1 MPDYKEKIAEM
12 AAEEKKQGR
21 IDYQNTAFILQKP
34 YSTQIIEGPLRLK
47 DRNEHKKLVERAKS
61 KGLYV
66 WYASIVEYNGRKCMS
81 HQSLIDWDSVPEPGK
96 KPADKKSED
105 DPVAGQS
112 SHFRCGECGKV
123 CSSSSGLTLH
133 RKRHD

>member
-12 AAEEKKQGR
+12 VAEEKKQGR

-81 HQSLIDWDSVPEPGK
+81 RQSLIDWDSVPEPGK
-96 KPADKKSED
+96 KPENNRTEEKSE
-105 DPVAGQS
+105 
-112 SHFRCGECGKV
+112 HFQCDKCDKV
-123 CSSSSGLTLH
+123 CTSSSGLTLH